1 MDKNIKQKLIDEKYN
16 FSKPLDEWDP
26 DEYEIFLNKLLN
38 YLNLNSL
45 EVKKTKKIGKNT
57 ILFNYITSDINDLGL
72 LKEIIKKLHT
82 SIIIFCKPEESLSA
96 DVIWNYKI
104 GNTEM
109 SNIYTYKIEND
120 LITLINK
127 E

>member
-57 ILFNYITSDINDLGL
+57 ISFNHTTSDINDLGL
-72 LKEIIKKLHT
+72 LKEIIKKLHKNK
-82 SIIIFCKPEESLSA
+82 IFAIGKLK
-96 DVIWNYKI
+96 YK
-104 GNTEM
+104 
-109 SNIYTYKIEND
+109 
-120 LITLINK
+120 L
-127 E
+127 